1 MEEIE
6 KSWMWWFERAWK
18 DVDSA
23 FKMFFATVLVLSGI
37 VVLGNSAIVES
48 SGAQVMMAIVVV
60 VLGLLNWI
68 NLDSTIAAVA
78 SSKKDQ
84 PENKTEVQKKLLD
97 APFPVF
103 RGLVAIASV
112 LTAGALLYGIF
123 AA

>member
-1 MEEIE
+1 ME
-6 KSWMWWFERAWK
+6 ERAWK
-18 DVDSA
+18 DVDSP

-37 VVLGNSAIVES
+37 VVLGNGAIVES

-60 VLGLLNWI
+60 VLCLLNWI

-78 SSKKDQ
+78 PSKKNQ
-84 PENKTEVQKKLLD
+84 PENKTEVQKKFLD

-103 RGLVAIASV
+103 RGVTAIASV